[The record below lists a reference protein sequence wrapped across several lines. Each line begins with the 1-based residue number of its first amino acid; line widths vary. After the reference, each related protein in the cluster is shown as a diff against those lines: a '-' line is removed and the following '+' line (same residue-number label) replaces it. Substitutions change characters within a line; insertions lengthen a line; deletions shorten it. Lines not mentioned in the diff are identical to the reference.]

1 MWTDIHKTNLT
12 LRLPDHTLFF
22 FFKKKMAA
30 FTEKTD
36 GKINGNKTE
45 SAHFDKKGKP
55 GKLPK
60 DIKALRDKYGY
71 EQLYQILGREADGSS
86 RTENDGLRQRNVD
99 TSRSFPVR
107 LYQPDPYDSTV
118 EMKVSAPNSLG
129 QKMLTDKDL
138 EYLARKRDQV
148 TAAEFKQFVASM
160 YNLNDP
166 AQKALLNAAFP
177 SLLQEQKQVIS
188 DRCELQKRLT
198 TMALVGHPES
208 QEDFALLFALNSGA
222 VQLPTGDM
230 WDPASWG
237 NAIAKDK
244 ATAFARGFFSPVKV
258 SRAGEGNNSKSPF
271 DMLRW
276 ATTGEA
282 GRQES
287 TTDWLK
293 GWAASTLGK

>member
-1 MWTDIHKTNLT
+1 
-12 LRLPDHTLFF
+12 
-22 FFKKKMAA
+22 MAA
-30 FTEKTD
+30 FTEKTN

-71 EQLYQILGREADGSS
+71 AQLYQILGRQADGGVG
-86 RTENDGLRQRNVD
+86 EGEDGLNQRNVD
-99 TSRSFPVR
+99 TSSSFPVR

-118 EMKVSAPNSLG
+118 EMKVAAPSSLG

-166 AQKALLNAAFP
+166 AQKALLNSAFP
-177 SLLQEQKQVIS
+177 SLLQEQKQIIN
-188 DRCELQKRLT
+188 DRFELQKRLT

-222 VQLPTGDM
+222 IKLPKGDM
-230 WDPASWG
+230 WDPDSWG
-237 NAIAKDK
+237 KVIAEDK
-244 ATAFARGFFSPVKV
+244 QTAMARGMFSPVKV
-258 SRAGEGNNSKSPF
+258 SIAGRGDTTQSPF
-271 DMLRW
+271 NMLRW
-276 ATTGEA
+276 ATGGTR
-282 GRQES
+282 GRQQDAS
-287 TTDWLK
+287 DWLD
-293 GWAASTLGK
+293 GWARATLPSESF